1 MAKPSRS
8 DPALLDHVRQL
19 FGRAVYSHKTHEKD
33 RERLT
38 KLGLALKWLN
48 VVVGALTLGGIVT
61 VLLGSLGQIQLTASA
76 TLATI
81 NVGLSLVQL
90 SFDPVREASLHRE
103 AAKRLLQVRDSYE
116 TLIADIVGGEVTDD
130 RARSRRDELQKQAL
144 DAYVFAPDTSP
155 RAYRRAQK
163 ALKVSEDMTF
173 SASEIDAFLP
183 EALRENTR

>member
-1 MAKPSRS
+1 MVKPVKI

-33 RERLT
+33 RERLSR
-38 KLGLALKWLN
+38 LGLWLKWLN

-61 VLLGSLGQIQLTASA
+61 VLLGSMGQVQLVVSA
-76 TLATI
+76 TLATV

-90 SFDPVREASLHRE
+90 SFDPLREASLHRE
-103 AAKRLLQVRDSYE
+103 AAKRLLLVRDGYE
-116 TLIADIVGGEVTDD
+116 TLIADIVGGDVTDD
-130 RARSRRDELQKQAL
+130 RARSRRDELQKQGL

-155 RAYRRAQK
+155 RAYARAQK

-173 SASEIDAFLP
+173 STAEIDAFLP
-183 EALRENTR
+183 EALRENSR